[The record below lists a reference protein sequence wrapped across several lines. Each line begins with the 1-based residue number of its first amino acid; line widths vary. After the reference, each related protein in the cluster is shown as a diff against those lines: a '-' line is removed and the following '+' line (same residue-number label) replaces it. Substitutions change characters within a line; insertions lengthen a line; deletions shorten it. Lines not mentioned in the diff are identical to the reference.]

1 MKRLRDCVVI
11 GGGQAGLAMSQVL
24 SARGIDHVVIE
35 RGRIGERWLSQRWPS
50 LRLLT
55 PNWMTRLP
63 GPAPRMPNPEGFMTA
78 RHFANELE
86 AYGQRIC
93 APVIAETTV
102 LSLSA
107 LDEGYIIET
116 TAGSILTKAVVIA
129 TGACDKPAVPA
140 WAAAISADICQLASD
155 HYRGPH
161 AVPAG
166 GVLVVGAS
174 ATGTQIARELCR
186 WGRDVIL
193 SVGRHVRAPRRY
205 RGRDLF
211 KWLDESGFLSE
222 RLPANPNM
230 AHLRTQPS
238 LQLAGSRFDGE
249 PHLGNLAAEGVTI
262 VGRALSASA
271 TTLRL
276 GRDLTDQCLASE
288 RRRHKLL
295 ARIDAHILANGPELP
310 EDPEAWGPAEPLT
323 QSPSVIDLKDR
334 GIGTIIWA
342 TGYHRTYPW
351 LKVPVL
357 DATGE
362 IRNTE
367 GVTPAPGL
375 FVLGLPFQRHRAS
388 AFIDGVGRDA
398 ETLGPEITRYLT
410 TSIPAY
416 A

>member
-24 SARGIDHVVIE
+24 SARGVDHVVVE

-63 GPAPRMPNPEGFMTA
+63 GPAPRIENPEGFMTA
-78 RHFANELE
+78 RHFATELE
-86 AYGQRIC
+86 AYAQRIC
-93 APVIAETTV
+93 APVMAQTTV
-102 LSLSA
+102 LSVSA
-107 LDEGYIIET
+107 LDGCYTIET
-116 TAGSILTKAVVIA
+116 TAGAILTRAVVIA

-140 WAAAISADICQLASD
+140 WAAAVSSDICQLSAD

-161 AVPAG
+161 AVAPG
-166 GVLVVGAS
+166 GVFVVGAS

-186 WGRDVIL
+186 WGRQVVL

-211 KWLDESGFLSE
+211 EWLDESGFLSE
-222 RLPANPNM
+222 RLPANPDM

-238 LQLAGSRFDGE
+238 LQLAGSRCDGE
-249 PHLGNLAAEGVTI
+249 PHLGSLAGEGVRI
-262 VGRALSASA
+262 VGRALSASES
-271 TTLRL
+271 TVLL

-288 RRRHKLL
+288 KRRQKVL
-295 ARIDAHILANGPELP
+295 ARIDTHIRATGLDIP
-310 EDPEAWGPAEPLT
+310 EDPDAWRPAEPLP
-323 QSPSVIDLKDR
+323 QYPSRIDLKAS

-342 TGYHRTYPW
+342 TGYRRTYPW

-375 FVLGLPFQRHRAS
+375 FVIGLPFQCHRAS

-398 ETLGPEITRYLT
+398 EALGPEITRYLT